1 MENCKHCDKKMN
13 KINKQQKCKYVFIG
27 ICSVFYLRQVHVRC
41 TLHRVQEHTDNRQS
55 WRKSCSI
62 RRPFPSHNTSHI
74 SLLCLHVAV
83 PSPCRHGP
91 TQRTHTKRVF
101 VCICK
106 SCLQNL
112 SGSLSSVGSMCLWCS
127 WLSHAGMPLGRS
139 HCVCLFPWS
148 GCANYVFM

>member
-1 MENCKHCDKKMN
+1 M
-13 KINKQQKCKYVFIG
+13 YLLASVLSFIYDRSMYG
-27 ICSVFYLRQVHVRC
+27 ARCRECRSTPIIDSLDVSRVPLDVLFPHTTPHTSRCCVC
-41 TLHRVQEHTDNRQS
+41 TLLYPPPADTAR
-55 WRKSCSI
+55 
-62 RRPFPSHNTSHI
+62 
-74 SLLCLHVAV
+74 
-83 PSPCRHGP
+83 
-91 TQRTHTKRVF
+91 QRTHTKRVF

-139 HCVCLFPWS
+139 HCVGLFPWS